1 MSTRHAAVIGHPVTH
16 SLSPAIHTAGFRSTG
31 VDWDY
36 SAIDV
41 PPEGLAAFVS
51 DLSRT
56 TLHGLSVTMPHKNAI
71 CALVDEVDATSALL
85 ASANTVTIDE
95 TGRTR
100 AHTTDGDGFCDAL
113 VEAGVSIDGSRFL
126 VLGAGGAARSI
137 VEALVRHRAGRVGVS
152 NRTVDTARSLVETM
166 GEPVT
171 LVSAGFLADEVSNSD
186 VLVNATNVGM
196 GSRQTPLDCNLLR
209 SDLVVVDIVYH
220 PLETELLRR
229 ARAAGCATV
238 DGLRMLI
245 HQAVRQQVLW
255 TGMRPDTTMMTEAA
269 RRALESRPVS

>member
-1 MSTRHAAVIGHPVTH
+1 MNTRHAAVIGHPVTH

-31 VDWDY
+31 VDWGY

-41 PPEGLAAFVS
+41 APDGLAAFIA
-51 DLSRT
+51 DLPRT
-56 TLHGLSVTMPHKNAI
+56 SLRGLSVTMPHKNAV
-71 CALVDEVDATSALL
+71 CALVDDVDATAAVL
-85 ASANTVTIDE
+85 ASANTVSVDD

-100 AHTTDGDGFCDAL
+100 AHTTDGDGFCDSL
-113 VEAGVSIDGSRFL
+113 VEAGVSIDGSRFV

-137 VEALVRHRAGRVGVS
+137 VEALVRHRAGRVGVN
-152 NRTVDTARSLVETM
+152 NRTVDTARSLVDTM

-171 LVSAGFLADEVSNSD
+171 LVDAEILADEMSSCD

-196 GSRQTPLDCNLLR
+196 GSRQTPLDCDLLR
-209 SDLVVVDIVYH
+209 TDVVVVDIVYH

-229 ARAAGCATV
+229 ARSAGCATV

-269 RRALESRPVS
+269 RRALESRPVT